1 MELQLS
7 PFIDIAFIKNR
18 STGTI
23 FDYRDGFLAGG
34 IEAIVYPLKWKGIQV
49 RGSLGV
55 DLGRKMPYIKGK
67 LNQDWR
73 DSVSAYEISIGIGLH
88 Y

>member
-7 PFIDIAFIKNR
+7 PFVDVAFIKNR
-18 STGTI
+18 ATDTDFS
-23 FDYRDGFLAGG
+23 YKDGFLSGG
-34 IEAIVYPLKWKGIQV
+34 LEMIIYPLRWKGIQV
-49 RGSLGV
+49 RGSFGV
-55 DLGRKMPYIKGK
+55 DLGRKMPGIKGR

-73 DSVSAYEISIGIGLH
+73 KGVSSYEISIGIGLH